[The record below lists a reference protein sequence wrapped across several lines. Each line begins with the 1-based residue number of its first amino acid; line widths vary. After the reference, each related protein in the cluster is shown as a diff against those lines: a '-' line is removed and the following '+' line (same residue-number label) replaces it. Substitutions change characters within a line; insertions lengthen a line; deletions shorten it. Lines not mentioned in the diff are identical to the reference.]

1 MYNLYVIL
9 YKEVIPIEDKQ
20 IELALYVIELKKAQ
34 LIKENKEKNFKNYK
48 DKVSLL
54 NNEKKEIYKGNE
66 EIINKVLTLYLKE
79 VTK

>member
-1 MYNLYVIL
+1 MIKIE
-9 YKEVIPIEDKQ
+9 KEK

-34 LIKENKEKNFKNYK
+34 LIRENKEKIFKNYK

-54 NNEKKEIYKGNE
+54 DNEKKEIYKGNE
-66 EIINKVLTLYLKE
+66 EIINKVLTIYLKE

>member
-1 MYNLYVIL
+1 MV
-9 YKEVIPIEDKQ
+9 EIEEKQ

-34 LIKENKEKNFKNYK
+34 LIKENKEKNFKNYT